1 MTAKDNVR
9 VAAGLALVL
18 ALALFACRGG
28 SPPAR
33 KRRVQSAE
41 PPARPVILCVGTSLT
56 AGLGLDPEQA
66 YPALLQAR
74 VDAAGLSYRV
84 VNAGVSGETS
94 AGAVRR
100 MDWLLRQKVAV
111 LVLETGA
118 NDGLRGQDPESTRAN
133 IQAVFD
139 RALQQQPPP
148 RLVLAGMSALPNYG
162 PDYLASSARSIPNWR
177 GETPPPSFR
186 SSWRGWPVC
195 LPSTRP
201 TASTPPRPV
210 TRQVAENV
218 WRVLQPLLRDSFQD
232 RPRKRCCS
240 APLIGG
246 RTFSDL
252 VRGFREPSPPS
263 SGLEW
268 STKHVDIDGK
278 RVADARTPR

>member
-9 VAAGLALVL
+9 LAAGLAMVL
-18 ALALFACRGG
+18 ALALFGCRGG
-28 SPPAR
+28 SPPGAEE
-33 KRRVQSAE
+33 KMKSAE

-74 VDAAGLSYRV
+74 MDAAGFSYRV

-139 RALQQQPPP
+139 RARQLQPPP
-148 RLVLAGMSALPNYG
+148 RLVLAGMEALPNYG
-162 PDYLASSARSIPNWR
+162 PEYSRKFRALYPEVARRNRAALVPFILEGVAGVPALNQAD
-177 GETPPPSFR
+177 GIH
-186 SSWRGWPVC
+186 
-195 LPSTRP
+195 P
-201 TASTPPRPV
+201 TAAGHKR
-210 TRQVAENV
+210 VAENV
-218 WRVLQPLLRDSFQD
+218 WRVLRPLL
-232 RPRKRCCS
+232 
-240 APLIGG
+240 
-246 RTFSDL
+246 
-252 VRGFREPSPPS
+252 
-263 SGLEW
+263 
-268 STKHVDIDGK
+268 
-278 RVADARTPR
+278 